1 MGCTPHFRCCF
12 TSRMWLQA
20 LQTDCAK
27 KKKKKL
33 TLKSHQPTAI
43 LTIMVRTALIAAL
56 LAVAS
61 TGVLGQGEI

>member
-1 MGCTPHFRCCF
+1 
-12 TSRMWLQA
+12 MWLQA